1 MKAHEYLEQAASEM
15 QDRSATYD
23 APQGE
28 RSMGKTV
35 AAFNSLTGHALT
47 EEQGWL
53 FMNVLKMARSQQ
65 GEFRADCYVDGAAY
79 WALGGECAEVERST
93 S

>member
-1 MKAHEYLEQAASEM
+1 MKAHEYLDKAASEM
-15 QDRSATYD
+15 VDRSKTYD
-23 APQGE
+23 APEGE

-35 AAFNSLTGHALT
+35 EAFNALTGHSIT

-65 GEFRADCYVDGAAY
+65 GSFRDDCYVDGAAY
-79 WALGGECAEVERST
+79 WALGGECAERERS
-93 S
+93 